1 MVHDLIYSV
10 PINPLRIFYVFMEQL
25 KNRLLI
31 QCLEALGLVL
41 EYDLNDNSAH
51 QHAVRVGEMCA
62 IIGEKLGLAP
72 QRIQQLYFAGLIHDI
87 GKIAIDINILRQK
100 RKLTPVEFRT
110 VQNHSAIGGRIAAA
124 LPELSDIAFWI
135 RWHHEKWDGTGYPD
149 RLCGIQIPVEVQ
161 ILSAVDCFDS
171 LQTSR
176 LDRDKLSIEESEKVI
191 KDERGVSF
199 NPVIVDMI
207 SDMIEK
213 KEINPGESSQKF
225 IEVRDRYI
233 NANYSSDDNRNMPPF
248 GAKGVYPV
256 LQLFARVI
264 DAKHRYTQGHS
275 TRVSVLSKY
284 IAKRAGF
291 SSDDIVKVEI
301 AGLLHDAGKI
311 SIPNEVLDKALSP
324 DTDEWCLIKNHPVHS
339 YNILKNINLM
349 QEIAEITRQHHE
361 RLDGSGYPDGN
372 TGGKI
377 GLLAQIIAVS
387 DSFDAMTS
395 ERAYREMC
403 HVEAAYREIS
413 NGSGRLFNKDYARIL
428 TDTPPYYIKALFDMH
443 LG

>member
-1 MVHDLIYSV
+1 
-10 PINPLRIFYVFMEQL
+10 MEL
-25 KNRLLI
+25 DKNRLLI

-62 IIGEKLGLAP
+62 IIGEKIGLAP

-100 RKLTPVEFRT
+100 RKLTHVEYRT
-110 VQNHSAIGGRIAAA
+110 VQNHSAIGGKIAAA
-124 LPELSDIAFWI
+124 LPDLCDIAFWI

-149 RLCGIQIPVEVQ
+149 RLYGIQIPVEVQ

-176 LDRDKLSIEESEKVI
+176 LDREKLSIEESERVI
-191 KDERGVSF
+191 KEERGVSF

-207 SDMIEK
+207 SDMIVK
-213 KEINPGESSQKF
+213 KEINPGKPSDKF
-225 IEVRDRYI
+225 IEVRNKYI
-233 NANYSSDDNRNMPPF
+233 NADYSGKDERERTLFDD
-248 GAKGVYPV
+248 KGIYPV
-256 LQLFARVI
+256 LKLFARVI
-264 DAKHRYTQGHS
+264 DAKHCYTQGHS
-275 TRVSVLSKY
+275 TRVSVLSRY
-284 IAKRAGF
+284 IAKKAGF
-291 SSDDIVKVEI
+291 SADDIIKVEV

-311 SIPNEVLDKALSP
+311 SIPNEVLDKTVSP
-324 DTDEWCLIKNHPVHS
+324 DIDEWDLIRNHPVHS

-349 QEIAEITRQHHE
+349 HEIAEITRQHHE

-372 TGGKI
+372 TGGRI
-377 GLLAQIIAVS
+377 GLLSQIIAIS

-395 ERAYREMC
+395 ARAYREMC
-403 HVEAAYREIS
+403 HVDTAYREIA
-413 NGSGRLFNKDYARIL
+413 NGAGRLFNKEFAKIL
-428 TDTPPYYIKALFDMH
+428 TDTPAYYIKALFDMH
-443 LG
+443 IG